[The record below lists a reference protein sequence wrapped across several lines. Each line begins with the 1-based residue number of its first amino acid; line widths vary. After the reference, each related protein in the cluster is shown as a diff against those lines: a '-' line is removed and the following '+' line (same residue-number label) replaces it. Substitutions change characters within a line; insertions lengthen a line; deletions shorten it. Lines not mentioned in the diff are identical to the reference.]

1 MKYCSIPVPLDFI
14 YDETSPSGLAR
25 ITKNGVKHIG
35 FFSGRYYRV
44 KIKSKNY
51 TASRVIWTILNGP
64 IPDGMEVEHAD
75 GNRHNNT
82 IENLRLANRSEN
94 CCNRSGWNVG
104 GYPTGVRLDNPRT
117 GLYKGQVKKDHKTYR
132 FSSKSLEEVIEWVT
146 KTRSEL
152 HGEFAKSI

>member
-1 MKYCSIPVPLDFI
+1 MKHNPIPLDHNLV
-14 YDETSPSGLAR
+14 YDETSPSGLTR
-25 ITKNGVKHIG
+25 ITKKGKVHAGN
-35 FFSGRYYRV
+35 FNQRYYKV
-44 KIKSKNY
+44 KINSKSFI
-51 TASRVIWTILNGP
+51 ASRVIWTIHNGP

-82 IENLRLANRSEN
+82 IGNLRLANRSEN

-152 HGEFAKSI
+152 HGEFAKLY